1 MAVYGQQLVCTLFY
15 LSLAF
20 SLLLTCVIFLNFMS
34 LIFEGLHTDLWPS
47 TWPLSE
53 SIMAPYA
60 SLLSKSWK
68 CSPAAKGSCVMSGP

>member
-1 MAVYGQQLVCTLFY
+1 MRAI
-15 LSLAF
+15 LSFLGF
-20 SLLLTCVIFLNFMS
+20 QSSFNMCVIFLNFMS
-34 LIFEGLHTDLWPS
+34 LILEGLHTDLWPS

-68 CSPAAKGSCVMSGP
+68 CSPATKGSCVMSGQ